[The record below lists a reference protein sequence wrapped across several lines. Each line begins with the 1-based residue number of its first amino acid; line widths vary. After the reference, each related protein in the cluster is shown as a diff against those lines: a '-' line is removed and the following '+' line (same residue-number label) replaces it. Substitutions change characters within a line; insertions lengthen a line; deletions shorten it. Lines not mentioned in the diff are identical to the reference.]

1 MSEVV
6 LAEKQTKS
14 IEDLVWAGEDS
25 ASDSGKAYVD
35 CTLDYDDEGRVHIVF
50 PQTVDIGKLR
60 QTANGNVFIALKA
73 PAIELNIVQQ
83 VAGGGDPKERV
94 MVTYPVATRLSFKLK

>member
-1 MSEVV
+1 MSEV

-14 IEDLVWAGEDS
+14 IEDLVWAGDES

-35 CTLDYDDEGRVHIVF
+35 CTLTYDDDGNVHIVF

-73 PAIELNIVQQ
+73 PAIELNIQQQ
-83 VAGGGDPKERV
+83 VADSDPKERV